1 MEPGQTGKEHL
12 RENFARQVAG
22 ELDAGRVANKYRRL
36 VIVAGPQ
43 LLGDIRGKLS
53 RATRQLV
60 AAEIDKEMT
69 SLDLSTIC
77 AEIDEQT

>member
-12 RENFARQVAG
+12 RENFARQVAD
-22 ELDAGRVANKYRRL
+22 ELDAGRIANKYRHL
-36 VIVAGPQ
+36 VIVAGPA

-53 RATRQLV
+53 RATRQLIT
-60 AAEIDKEMT
+60 AEIDKEMT
-69 SLDLSTIC
+69 SLDLSSIC